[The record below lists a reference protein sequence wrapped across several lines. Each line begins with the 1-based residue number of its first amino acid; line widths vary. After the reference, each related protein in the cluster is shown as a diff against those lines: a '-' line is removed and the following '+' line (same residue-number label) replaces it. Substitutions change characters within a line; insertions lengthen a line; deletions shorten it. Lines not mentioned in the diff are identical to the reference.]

1 MTNNTATPTP
11 WSTDAERNASR
22 TMIYCDTEYLQ
33 GQLIAM
39 SPINTMD
46 NIEQH
51 KADMEH
57 IVKCVNSHEK
67 LVEALRGLIVHL
79 EYREDY
85 IVEDAKDHTNA
96 YSVALQ
102 ALKSAGEI

>member
-22 TMIYCDTEYLQ
+22 TMIYCEEEYLQ

-67 LVEALRGLIVHL
+67 LVEAI
-79 EYREDY
+79 
-85 IVEDAKDHTNA
+85 KDLLAAADTMNEHIDIWA
-96 YSVALQ
+96 YNKAIQ